1 MKLLRA
7 SRWFG
12 RSTFRFISRRVP
24 TSDRRQGN
32 GVLGYWGIGVLG
44 YWGAEETPAGTD
56 NNSLPARTSEVS
68 RAE

>member
-32 GVLGYWGIGVLG
+32 GVLGYWG
-44 YWGAEETPAGTD
+44 AEETPAGTD

>member
-32 GVLGYWGIGVLG
+32 GVLGYWGIGVLRKRLPVQIIIVCRP
-44 YWGAEETPAGTD
+44 E
-56 NNSLPARTSEVS
+56 PAR
-68 RAE
+68 

>member
-1 MKLLRA
+1 MEYWGIGVLGY
-7 SRWFG
+7 WG
-12 RSTFRFISRRVP
+12 I
-24 TSDRRQGN
+24 

>member
-1 MKLLRA
+1 MEY
-7 SRWFG
+7 WG
-12 RSTFRFISRRVP
+12 I
-24 TSDRRQGN
+24 